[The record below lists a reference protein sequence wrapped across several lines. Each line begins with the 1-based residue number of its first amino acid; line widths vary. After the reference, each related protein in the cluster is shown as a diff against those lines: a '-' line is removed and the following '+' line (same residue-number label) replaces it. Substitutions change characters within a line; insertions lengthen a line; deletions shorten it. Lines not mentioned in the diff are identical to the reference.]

1 MVVCQS
7 SRTDITFFF
16 LWNFIAECIWIG
28 FVLLVLGNSS
38 SLTWLVFTGL
48 WEFTFVLLD
57 IYQAQI
63 YYNFY
68 DLVEQKSHFFLGF
81 VASMFTKFIWETF
94 GNRLKNDIADQRN
107 HKWGNT
113 KIFFSLLNEILNL
126 YIELICLL
134 LIDLQWQFGY
144 KSCFIR
150 NHWLVY
156 TRLVLGYAYIWDS

>member
-1 MVVCQS
+1 
-7 SRTDITFFF
+7 
-16 LWNFIAECIWIG
+16 
-28 FVLLVLGNSS
+28 
-38 SLTWLVFTGL
+38 
-48 WEFTFVLLD
+48 
-57 IYQAQI
+57 
-63 YYNFY
+63 
-68 DLVEQKSHFFLGF
+68 LVEQKSHFFLGF
-81 VASMFTKFIWETF
+81 VTSMFTKFIWETF